1 MQDIFDHS
9 DDLNP
14 RDFRLLKIGRHL
26 RVGERTKVII
36 GRDEGDNGLLEA
48 ARQEGEAAITW
59 MDGNTPVGIITGRQT
74 PECLELSARILL
86 RYTKADKGADCRISV
101 RQSGG
106 EQLLTVCNNLDE
118 DAVKGYIISL

>member
-1 MQDIFDHS
+1 
-9 DDLNP
+9 
-14 RDFRLLKIGRHL
+14 
-26 RVGERTKVII
+26 
-36 GRDEGDNGLLEA
+36 
-48 ARQEGEAAITW
+48 